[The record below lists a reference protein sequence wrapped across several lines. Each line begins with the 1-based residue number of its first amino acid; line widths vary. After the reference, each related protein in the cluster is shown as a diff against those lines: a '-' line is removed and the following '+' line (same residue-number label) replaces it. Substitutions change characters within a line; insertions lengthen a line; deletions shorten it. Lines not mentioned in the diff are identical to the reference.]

1 MIDTQ
6 ELNRAADITT
16 VLSYY
21 GIHPNRAGFIN
32 CIAHRDSRPS
42 MKVYPATNSVHCFSC
57 GADFNSIGVVM
68 QIENCTFLQACNRLR
83 AMFGLSDNRRSQA
96 EIRRKM
102 QAIAEEK
109 RRQKEAEQELNREW
123 IALCDLKHNLERMYY
138 DILPGKVTEEFM
150 ADEAKVD
157 AAMKLGLEIIKI
169 DEKLERISNDRERED
184 N

>member
-6 ELNRAADITT
+6 ELNRIADITT

-21 GIHPNRAGFIN
+21 GIYPNRAGFIN

-68 QIENCTFLQACNRLR
+68 QIENCTFLQACDRLR
-83 AMFGLSDNRRSQA
+83 TMFGLSDDRRSQA

-109 RRQKEAEQELNREW
+109 RRQKEAKQARQREYAELCEY
-123 IALCDLKHNLERMYY
+123 KHVLER
-138 DILPGKVTEEFM
+138 DLLKAIPQPITDDFRENCETALT
-150 ADEAKVD
+150 
-157 AAMKLGLEIIKI
+157 LGLEIIEI
-169 DEKLERISNDRERED
+169 EKMLEEI
-184 N
+184 